1 MEDNLAN
8 YADDNTPNVTGC
20 DIDTVLQYLKN
31 DTNIL
36 LRGFENNYSKMN
48 GGKCKLL
55 ITNSDE
61 NVSLV
66 VDGYKIKGNKIVKL
80 LGIKT
85 DNQLN
90 FNDHVSS
97 IYKKASLK
105 LHALARISKFM
116 SKEKLRVLMKDFVE
130 SQFGYCPLIW
140 MYPSRTLNNKINE
153 LHERALRLVYKN
165 NTSSF
170 EELLAMDNSY
180 TVHHKNL
187 QKLAIEMYKVQN
199 DLSPSFMR
207 FIFPA
212 SANHYNLRN
221 ESAFKTYNIR
231 TVRYG
236 SETISSCG
244 PKIWELIPKEIK
256 NLQSLLEFKSKIRQR
271 KPKCSCRICK
281 THTHQLGFI

>member
-1 MEDNLAN
+1 M
-8 YADDNTPNVTGC
+8 
-20 DIDTVLQYLKN
+20 
-31 DTNIL
+31 
-36 LRGFENNYSKMN
+36 
-48 GGKCKLL
+48 
-55 ITNSDE
+55 IT
-61 NVSLV
+61 
-66 VDGYKIKGNKIVKL
+66 YFRFI
-80 LGIKT
+80 
-85 DNQLN
+85 
-90 FNDHVSS
+90 
-97 IYKKASLK
+97 KKASLK

-116 SKEKLRVLMKDFVE
+116 SKEKLRVLMKAFVE

-140 MYPSRTLNNKINE
+140 MYHSRTLNNKINK

-180 TVHHKNL
+180 TVHHRNV

-221 ESAFKTYNIR
+221 ESAFKTNNIR

-236 SETISSCG
+236 SETISFCG
-244 PKIWELIPKEIK
+244 PKYG
-256 NLQSLLEFKSKIRQR
+256 N
-271 KPKCSCRICK
+271 
-281 THTHQLGFI
+281 